1 MKRLWRQKRGTRSA
15 ASLGASGTGK
25 NPGMPA
31 RHAVVLLHGWPGS
44 PHDYDAVAARL
55 RGHAELLVPE
65 LLSQEGGA
73 PERAERVLAQM
84 AERRFERAIVV
95 GYDVGSR
102 VAQALARKRPQAVER
117 LVLSPPLP
125 GVGDRVLSPQAQAEF
140 WYQPFHQL
148 PLADALIDGSEPA
161 VRAYL
166 GHLWHHWSGP
176 DWTVPADAF
185 EGLVQA
191 YSLPGAFSASIS
203 WYRAG
208 AGTVAQA
215 IAERPPEARLDT
227 PTTVLWGSHDP
238 LFPTAWADRL
248 DDHFAATRLHVLDR
262 IGHFVPLEAP
272 QAVADAILT

>member
-1 MKRLWRQKRGTRSA
+1 
-15 ASLGASGTGK
+15 
-25 NPGMPA
+25 MPA
-31 RHAVVLLHGWPGS
+31 RPAVVLLHGWPGS
-44 PHDYDAVAARL
+44 THDYDAVADTL
-55 RGHAELLVPE
+55 RQHTDLLVPE
-65 LLSQEGGA
+65 LLSLEGGA
-73 PERAERVLAQM
+73 LERADRVLLQM
-84 AERRFERAIVV
+84 AERGFEQAIVV

-102 VAQALARKRPQAVER
+102 VAQALARLRPQAVER

-148 PLADALIDGSEPA
+148 RLADALIDGNEPA

-166 GHLWHHWSGP
+166 RHFWHHWSGP

-185 EGLVQA
+185 ERLVATYAQ
-191 YSLPGAFSASIS
+191 PGAFTASIS

-227 PTTVLWGSHDP
+227 PTTVLWGTHDP

-248 DDHFAATRLHVLDR
+248 DDHFLAARLHVLDR

-272 QAVADAILT
+272 QAVLDAILT